1 MIYNYFSFFC
11 SSVPMGITGKTMGC
25 MFAPV
30 SVEIACYDPE
40 TVGCMYFFLP
50 TYNI

>member
-1 MIYNYFSFFC
+1 
-11 SSVPMGITGKTMGC
+11 MGC

-40 TVGCMYFFLP
+40 TVGCMYKLIEKCLP
-50 TYNI
+50 NCVTI

>member
-1 MIYNYFSFFC
+1 
-11 SSVPMGITGKTMGC
+11 MGITGKTMGC

-40 TVGCMYFFLP
+40 TIGCN
-50 TYNI
+50 YNRKCVCILGINL

>member
-1 MIYNYFSFFC
+1 MVCFLP
-11 SSVPMGITGKTMGC
+11 SVPMGITGKTMGC

-40 TVGCMYFFLP
+40 TVGCKY
-50 TYNI
+50 